1 MAISDETREL
11 AAQVVARYPKPR
23 SALLPLLH
31 LVQSDEGYVSPEG
44 IGLCAEL
51 LDLTKAEVGAVA
63 TFYTMY
69 KRKPVGDYH
78 VGVCTNTLC
87 AIMGGDAIY
96 DALKDHTGIKS
107 QKGVSEDGKI
117 SLAELQKV
125 WPKLTK
131 ATFDKY
137 DANKDGFYNHAELA
151 AYFKSTQAPKT
162 SSMMTSAKPAK
173 K

>member
-1 MAISDETREL
+1 MNRFLTASAALVAI
-11 AAQVVARYPKPR
+11 AALSAAPAFAAAAATAKAPVA
-23 SALLPLLH
+23 H
-31 LVQSDEGYVSPEG
+31 V
-44 IGLCAEL
+44 
-51 LDLTKAEVGAVA
+51 TKAAPAKVA
-63 TFYTMY
+63 A
-69 KRKPVGDYH
+69 KP
-78 VGVCTNTLC
+78 
-87 AIMGGDAIY
+87 AA
-96 DALKDHTGIKS
+96 A
-107 QKGVSEDGKI
+107 KGVLVSFKTLDTNKDGKI

-131 ATFDKY
+131 ADFAKY

>member
-1 MAISDETREL
+1 MNRFLTASAALVAI
-11 AAQVVARYPKPR
+11 AALSAAPAFAAAATTPAKAPVA
-23 SALLPLLH
+23 H
-31 LVQSDEGYVSPEG
+31 V
-44 IGLCAEL
+44 
-51 LDLTKAEVGAVA
+51 TKAAPAKVA
-63 TFYTMY
+63 A
-69 KRKPVGDYH
+69 KP
-78 VGVCTNTLC
+78 
-87 AIMGGDAIY
+87 AA
-96 DALKDHTGIKS
+96 
-107 QKGVSEDGKI
+107 KGVVVSFKSLDTNKDGKI